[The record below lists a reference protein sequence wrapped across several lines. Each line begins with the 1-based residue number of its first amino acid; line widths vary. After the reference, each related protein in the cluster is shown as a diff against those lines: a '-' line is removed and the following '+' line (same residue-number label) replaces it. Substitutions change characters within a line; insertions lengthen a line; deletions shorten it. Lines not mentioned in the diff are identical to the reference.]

1 MRKTIVATAL
11 LLVAGSALAEGERDS
26 RTVMSNFSY
35 DYVEARIGAS
45 PMTFGAAM
53 SRSVHPNAH
62 VIGRIDSEFES
73 DYDVAAGFGFH
84 APVNNWA
91 DLTGEMLFRLVDDR
105 KRSSAD
111 TGMELNIGIRQWL
124 GPQLEV
130 GGKAG
135 YVSIDNNDDWL
146 GSVYARFH
154 ATELFSLGAE
164 ARINDFYDDQL
175 MFTDR
180 KSVV

>member
-84 APVNNWA
+84 AQVNNWA

-175 MFTDR
+175 MFTAR
-180 KSVV
+180 FNF

>member
-135 YVSIDNNDDWL
+135 YYLFTGYPKPNINSSKDWKVNL
-146 GSVYARFH
+146 RNWSSFLSVPGKFRFPQ
-154 ATELFSLGAE
+154 FQMS
-164 ARINDFYDDQL
+164 F
-175 MFTDR
+175 
-180 KSVV
+180 

>member
-1 MRKTIVATAL
+1 
-11 LLVAGSALAEGERDS
+11 
-26 RTVMSNFSY
+26 
-35 DYVEARIGAS
+35 
-45 PMTFGAAM
+45 
-53 SRSVHPNAH
+53 
-62 VIGRIDSEFES
+62 
-73 DYDVAAGFGFH
+73 
-84 APVNNWA
+84 
-91 DLTGEMLFRLVDDR
+91 MLFRLVDDR

-154 ATELFSLGAE
+154 ATELFSRCRSSHKRLL
-164 ARINDFYDDQL
+164 R
-175 MFTDR
+175 R
-180 KSVV
+180 SVDVHSSL

>member
-84 APVNNWA
+84 APTI
-91 DLTGEMLFRLVDDR
+91 TGQILPMKCCFV
-105 KRSSAD
+105 
-111 TGMELNIGIRQWL
+111 
-124 GPQLEV
+124 
-130 GGKAG
+130 
-135 YVSIDNNDDWL
+135 
-146 GSVYARFH
+146 
-154 ATELFSLGAE
+154 
-164 ARINDFYDDQL
+164 
-175 MFTDR
+175 
-180 KSVV
+180 